1 MPALALVSFVPT
13 SLGFLRK
20 SLAFGLGYSLSVAL
34 GGAFV
39 ALSAP
44 HTLSR
49 TATLQALGATTH
61 GLRLA
66 HYIFTRDKQGVMPAD
81 YKARLAAMEGDTSP
95 LGRLKR
101 LPLVASCAGMFSLV
115 MAPLV
120 HSLRHPASDD
130 EPLPWLGVA
139 LQWTG
144 LALAAVA
151 DWQKHAQK
159 RAKPDRWC
167 EAGLYR
173 YCRHPNYAGELL
185 FWSGVFV
192 AGAKSYRG
200 AAEWLSASMG
210 LAAIATTML
219 GAASR
224 LERKEAARYAGVPGR
239 AAYVQRTGAL
249 TPRVKAL
256 RLPRLRKP
264 PQA

>member
-1 MPALALVSFVPT
+1 VPT
-13 SLGFLRK
+13 SLGFFRK
-20 SLAFGLGYSLSVAL
+20 SLAFGVGYSLSVAL
-34 GGAFV
+34 GGAFL
-39 ALSAP
+39 AATAP
-44 HTLSR
+44 HRLSR
-49 TATLQALGATTH
+49 SAALQALGATTH

-66 HYIFTRDKQGVMPAD
+66 HYIFTRDKGGVMPAD
-81 YKARLAAMEGDTSP
+81 YKARVAAMDEGDTSL

-101 LPLVASCAGMFSLV
+101 LPLVASCAGMYSLV

-139 LQWTG
+139 LQWGG
-144 LALAAVA
+144 LALAAIA
-151 DWQKHAQK
+151 DWQKNAQK

-173 YCRHPNYAGELL
+173 YCRHPNYAGELM
-185 FWSGVFV
+185 FWSGAFV
-192 AGAKSYRG
+192 AGAKSYRDAG
-200 AAEWLSASMG
+200 EWLSASMG
-210 LAAIATTML
+210 LAAMVTTML
-219 GAASR
+219 GATSR

-249 TPRVKAL
+249 MPRVKAL